1 MKVKRKLRLQ
11 TIFLL
16 AILLAS
22 NSFAWFVY
30 STKVSNSITAKVKG
44 WNVNFEIG
52 TGASAEEYIE
62 IVIDSLYPGMEDYN
76 KTLKAVNHGES
87 DAVISYSVE
96 EALVL
101 GDNLLNLDLSSDGIL
116 DKLRNDYPF
125 KINFN
130 MSNSEIKAG
139 GGEASITINITWPY
153 ESGDDEKDTYWGM
166 LAYNYH
172 NTNPDTPSIKLI
184 VKITA
189 VQK

>member
-62 IVIDSLYPGMEDYN
+62 IVVDSLYPGMEDYN

-87 DAVISYSVE
+87 DAVITYSVE

-101 GDNLLNLDLSSDGIL
+101 GDNLLNLDLSSDQIL
-116 DKLRNDYPF
+116 NKLRNDYPF

-130 MSNSEIKAG
+130 MSSSEIKAH

-172 NTNPDTPSIKLI
+172 VANPDSPSIKLL

-189 VQK
+189 IQK

>member
-62 IVIDSLYPGMEDYN
+62 IIIDSLYPGMEDYN

-101 GDNLLNLDLSSDGIL
+101 GDNLLNLDLSSDRIL

-130 MSNSEIKAG
+130 MSNSEIKAN
-139 GGEASITINITWPY
+139 GGEASITINIAWPY

-172 NTNPDTPSIKLI
+172 KTNPDNPSIKLI

>member
-62 IVIDSLYPGMEDYN
+62 IVVDSLYPGMEDYN

-87 DAVISYSVE
+87 DAVITYSVE

-101 GDNLLNLDLSSDGIL
+101 GDNLLNLDLSSDQIL
-116 DKLRNDYPF
+116 NKLRNDYPF

-130 MSNSEIKAG
+130 MSSSEIKAN

-172 NTNPDTPSIKLI
+172 VANPDSPSIKLL

-189 VQK
+189 IQK